1 VTPITTASSPFAAM
15 NLSTAQQLQRRSAGH
30 YHSVLPEGNTSTTA
44 SGNGTG
50 AVQSFASI
58 LAGVTGGK

>member
-1 VTPITTASSPFAAM
+1 M